1 MPKISLTLITMVI
14 TFVITAPLDAQAK
27 AAALDSEIPE
37 DVQAACE
44 KWGAAY
50 DICPEL
56 LEAICYNES
65 RYISTVENGTCK
77 GLMQINTPYHKDRM
91 KDCNVTDIFDIDSN
105 IHVGADY
112 LAELFKEHE
121 DTAVVIGLYHGEPNA
136 EAKAKKN
143 QLSSYT
149 TRILKKAASLEKA
162 HGK

>member
-1 MPKISLTLITMVI
+1 MQKNSLALVVLIFVLAMPV
-14 TFVITAPLDAQAK
+14 DACAK

-112 LAELFKEHE
+112 LAELFKDHE
-121 DTAVVIGLYHGEPNA
+121 DTAVVIGLYHGEANA
-136 EAKAKKN
+136 EEKAKQNK
-143 QLSSYT
+143 LSSYT
-149 TRILKKAASLEKA
+149 KKILEKAASLERA

>member
-1 MPKISLTLITMVI
+1 MQKISISLIALVL
-14 TFVITAPLDAQAK
+14 VLSVPVD
-27 AAALDSEIPE
+27 AAATAAAVDSEIPE

-65 RYISTVENGTCK
+65 RYISTVENGSCK

-91 KDCNVTDIFDIDSN
+91 KDCNVTDIFDIDGN

-112 LAELFKEHE
+112 LAELFKDHE
-121 DTAVVIGLYHGEPNA
+121 DTAVVIGLYHGEANA
-136 EAKAKKN
+136 VQKAKQNK
-143 QLSSYT
+143 LSNYT
-149 TRILKKAASLEKA
+149 KTILKKAASLERA